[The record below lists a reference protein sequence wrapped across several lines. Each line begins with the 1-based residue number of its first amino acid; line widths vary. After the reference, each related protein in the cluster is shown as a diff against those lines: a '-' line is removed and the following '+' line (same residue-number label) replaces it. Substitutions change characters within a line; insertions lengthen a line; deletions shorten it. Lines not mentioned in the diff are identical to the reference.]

1 MYITILV
8 KIFHFYNLENPFI
21 LHGHVSIIEKFNQKV
36 KVVKIQI
43 PIEGARQI
51 SKGSK
56 KRYAVNRHL
65 WKFPLTSVYFNVNLS
80 GWPAGKTN

>member
-8 KIFHFYNLENPFI
+8 KNFHFYNLENLFI
-21 LHGHVSIIEKFNQKV
+21 LHGHVSVIEKFNQKV

-56 KRYAVNRHL
+56 KRYAVNRHICSP
-65 WKFPLTSVYFNVNLS
+65 PLEVSPDFSVF
-80 GWPAGKTN
+80 